1 MRNIIFIALLM
12 VNLSACSSIK
22 YQDKNKVLPE
32 YFYTQWIHSY
42 EGKSH
47 YTSKL
52 QIYRRL
58 PDIQSPFVWQMRY
71 LFNKDGSCQFWD
83 LNRKD
88 EYYMETCQFRYENG
102 IIHLTDPRTWTHQMK
117 PLKIIEISKDKLV
130 VYSHHI
136 VP

>member
-1 MRNIIFIALLM
+1 MNNILLLTLLI
-12 VNLSACSSIK
+12 VNISACSSIK
-22 YQDKNKVLPE
+22 YQGKNTQLPE

-47 YTSKL
+47 YTSKV

-58 PDIQSPFVWQMRY
+58 HDIKSPFVWQMRY

-83 LNRKD
+83 LNRRD
-88 EYYMETCQFRYENG
+88 EYYMENCHYRYKNG
-102 IIHLTDPRTWTHQMK
+102 IVHLTNSRKGEYDIK